1 MMIEDLIK
9 KGNLVKTVPDLQKAQ
24 KSLILAEDKIE
35 KAKQEL
41 DAEIFDS
48 SLISSYTAMFHTA
61 RAFLFKDGYKER
73 NHYAVYEYLRETRSD
88 KIEQKYINELNIL
101 RTIRHRVIYGDENVD
116 IREIQYEE
124 AHTAIKMAEAFLKE
138 ARKLI

>member
-1 MMIEDLIK
+1 MIDDLIK
-9 KGNLVKTVPDLQKAQ
+9 KGNLVKTTPDLQKAQ
-24 KSLILAEDKIE
+24 KSLLLAQDKIE

-73 NHYAVYEYLRETRSD
+73 NHYSVYEYLREIYSG

-101 RTIRHRVIYGDENVD
+101 RTIRHKVIYGDENVE
-116 IREIQYEE
+116 IREIQCEE
-124 AHTAIKMAEAFLKE
+124 AQMAIKMAEGFLKE
-138 ARKLI
+138 AKKLV